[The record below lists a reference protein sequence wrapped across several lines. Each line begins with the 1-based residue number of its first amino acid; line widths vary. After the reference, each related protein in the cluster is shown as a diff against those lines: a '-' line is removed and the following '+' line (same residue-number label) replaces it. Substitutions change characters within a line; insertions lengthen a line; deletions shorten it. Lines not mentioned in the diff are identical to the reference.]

1 MPSEPI
7 TISEGRPGPL
17 DKLLSIFATVRPGEG
32 VTSLLLAVNVFLL
45 LASYYLLKTIRE
57 PLILGEGGAE
67 IKSYAAAGQAILLL
81 GVVPAYGAFAAS
93 VNRIRLIGWVT
104 LFFIVNLVIFYAFGT
119 AGAHVGIVFFLWVGI
134 FNVLVIAQ
142 FWSFA
147 NDLFTED
154 QGKRLFPIVG
164 VGSTLGAWVGSKAAS
179 ELFAIFDPAAAPYRL
194 MLIAAAG
201 LGACILLSNIINTR
215 SARTADSRQAEKAAK
230 PLGKEGGFK
239 LVFSNRYLLLI
250 AFLILLLNVVNTTGE
265 FILGKVVTEQTTEAV
280 AAQQLAPEQQEAEI
294 KQRIGVFYG
303 DFFSYVNLLTF
314 LMQSFLVSR
323 LFKWIGVRGALFIL
337 PCIALGSYSLIL
349 TVPILG
355 IIRIAKILENSTDYS
370 IMNTTRH
377 ALFLPTSREA
387 KYKAKAAIDTF
398 FWRVG
403 DMLQA
408 GIVFVGTSLAF
419 GTSQFALVNVCF
431 VVIWLVIVVAI
442 RREHKKISAEKTA
455 LPAAA

>member
-1 MPSEPI
+1 MGDLEF
-7 TISEGRPGPL
+7 EL
-17 DKLLSIFATVRPGEG
+17 DSDASTDNLDLDGDFDLDLGADEIAEEIEEDVEEDFDLELSDD
-32 VTSLLLAVNVFLL
+32 
-45 LASYYLLKTIRE
+45 
-57 PLILGEGGAE
+57 
-67 IKSYAAAGQAILLL
+67 AI
-81 GVVPAYGAFAAS
+81 
-93 VNRIRLIGWVT
+93 
-104 LFFIVNLVIFYAFGT
+104 
-119 AGAHVGIVFFLWVGI
+119 
-134 FNVLVIAQ
+134 
-142 FWSFA
+142 
-147 NDLFTED
+147 ED
-154 QGKRLFPIVG
+154 PIVG

-408 GIVFVGTSLAF
+408 GVVFVGTSLAF
-419 GTSQFALVNVCF
+419 GTSQFALVNVGF

-442 RREHKKISAEKTA
+442 RREHKKISAEEEA